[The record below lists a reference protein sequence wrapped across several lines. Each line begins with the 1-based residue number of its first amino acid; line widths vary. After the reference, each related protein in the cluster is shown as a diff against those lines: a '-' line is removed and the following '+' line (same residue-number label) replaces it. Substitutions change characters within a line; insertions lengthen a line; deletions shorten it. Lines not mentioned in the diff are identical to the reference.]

1 MFIVHCSCTT
11 SHLNHSISMVSLISA
26 TVHGSPFYAIYSGGA
41 QGHSLE
47 KASCMSTSHNRHV
60 GPPAGAAGYSS
71 SGVPQAS
78 KTRAVPSS
86 AAPSRGAADN
96 TSKVIGSYMLG
107 KTIGEG
113 TFGKVKIAVHAPT
126 GERVAVKI
134 LEKSRIKD
142 QADVRRV
149 NREIKILKRARH
161 TNVIQLYEVI
171 DTSNAIYLIMESC
184 DGYVEII

>member
-1 MFIVHCSCTT
+1 M
-11 SHLNHSISMVSLISA
+11 
-26 TVHGSPFYAIYSGGA
+26 SGA
-41 QGHSLE
+41 AKRQ
-47 KASCMSTSHNRHV
+47 N
-60 GPPAGAAGYSS
+60 GPPAGGVAHNSASGASSAVSAASS
-71 SGVPQAS
+71 SSAQHTP
-78 KTRAVPSS
+78 RARP
-86 AAPSRGAADN
+86 AGAPPRGSDN
-96 TSKVIGSYMLG
+96 GGKVIGPYMLG

-149 NREIKILKRARH
+149 NREIKILKKARH

-184 DGYVEII
+184 DG